1 MNLIDSKDL
10 VKKSGSKKEER
21 EEGTRVRKDQWRD
34 RKTKG
39 RMDERKER
47 GRKGGWKK
55 EEGGSCFIS
64 TCTSENVTKS
74 PDS

>member
-1 MNLIDSKDL
+1 M
-10 VKKSGSKKEER
+10 
-21 EEGTRVRKDQWRD
+21 RKDQWRD

-39 RMDERKER
+39 RMDERKEG
-47 GRKGGWKK
+47 GREGGWKK